1 MKAITKRINPGK
13 GAWRLLLLLTLSVF
27 VFSCAGD
34 PRKVDVQLPESAP
47 EAKVTSFT
55 EALYDLGLMT
65 EIYDTGL
72 LKIQSNPIGD
82 NTGTAMTTGGEIPRD
97 ITEIMKSSL
106 NSIGGNVI
114 YIPYD
119 PAFIQNQMVTGY
131 SSFENKII
139 PDVILSGGI
148 TEFDRGLVTR
158 GENTD
163 VSAGGEIKGLTP
175 DLPSNEVKLR
185 YGAAGKTGLARITLD
200 FNLLDFQTMTGI
212 AKMNTVNTMEV
223 HKAVAGKELGIS
235 LFGQTF
241 GLKGSVKKV
250 QGRHAAVRLLVELSM
265 VEIVGKHLVLP
276 YWRLLGDDVVPD
288 KVVMDALTKYYYGL
302 NDAEAIASVQE
313 WLFLY
318 GHDVP
323 QTGQMDMATQMA
335 LKQVS
340 SHYDGSSPR
349 VDVDT
354 FLDVY
359 LNIPVTQRTLARRQ
373 KLTQL
378 YAAQSQQEAVPAES
392 AEAPAEVYQ
401 EEVAPAE
408 STAASQEAPA
418 PVAEE
423 QRTTKRVKKKGI
435 GRILSDEEW

>member
-1 MKAITKRINPGK
+1 MV
-13 GAWRLLLLLTLSVF
+13 L
-27 VFSCAGD
+27 SCASAD
-34 PRKVDVQLPESAP
+34 PRNVEVELPESAP

-65 EIYDTGL
+65 EIYDTGIL
-72 LKIQSNPIGD
+72 RIQSNPIGD

-97 ITEIMKSSL
+97 VTEIMKSSL

-148 TEFDRGLVTR
+148 TEFDRGLETR

-163 VSAGGEIKGLTP
+163 VSGGAEFTGLP
-175 DLPSNEVKLR
+175 DYLPSKEVKLR
-185 YGAAGKTGLARITLD
+185 YGDAGKQGLARITLD

-223 HKAVAGKELGIS
+223 HKALHGKELGIS

-241 GLKGSVKKV
+241 GLKGSIKKV

-265 VEIVGKHLVLP
+265 IQITGKHLVLP
-276 YWRLLGDDVVPD
+276 YWRLLGDDAVPD
-288 KVVMDALTKYYYGL
+288 KVVVDAITKYYYSL
-302 NDAEAIASVQE
+302 SDAEAIVAVQE
-313 WLFLY
+313 WLYLY
-318 GHDVP
+318 GHEVP
-323 QTGQMDMATQMA
+323 QTGEMDVATQMA

-340 SHYDGSSPR
+340 SSYDGASAR
-349 VDVDT
+349 VDADA

-359 LNIPVTQRTLARRQ
+359 LNIPISQRTLGRRQ
-373 KLTQL
+373 ALAQL
-378 YAAQSQQEAVPAES
+378 YQPEEEVVAMES
-392 AEAPAEVYQ
+392 AEVPVEAYP
-401 EEVAPAE
+401 EEVAPEEPVVA
-408 STAASQEAPA
+408 QEAA
-418 PVAEE
+418 ATVVEE
-423 QRTTKRVKKKGI
+423 KRVTKRVKKKGI

>member
-1 MKAITKRINPGK
+1 MKALSKTINSFYGIF
-13 GAWRLLLLLTLSVF
+13 RLLLLMSLSVYLL
-27 VFSCAGD
+27 SCAGAD
-34 PRKVDVQLPESAP
+34 PRKVDVALPESAP
-47 EAKVTSFT
+47 EAKVTSYT

-65 EIYDTGL
+65 EIYNTGI

-82 NTGTAMTTGGEIPRD
+82 NTGTSMTTGGEIPRD
-97 ITEIMKSSL
+97 VTEIMKSSL

-163 VSAGGEIKGLTP
+163 VSGGAEFTGLP
-175 DLPSNEVKLR
+175 DYLPSKEVKLR
-185 YGAAGKTGLARITLD
+185 YGDAGKTGLARITLD

-235 LFGQTF
+235 LFGQSF

-265 VEIVGKHLVLP
+265 IQITGKHLVLP
-276 YWRLLGDDVVPD
+276 YWRLLGDDAVPD
-288 KVVMDALTKYYYGL
+288 KVVMDALTKYYYSLSGP
-302 NDAEAIASVQE
+302 EAIVNVQE
-313 WLFLY
+313 WLYLY
-318 GHDVP
+318 GYDVP
-323 QTGQMDMATQMA
+323 QTGEMDAATQMA

-340 SHYDGSSPR
+340 RKYDGSSAGIN
-349 VDVDT
+349 VDS

-359 LNIPVTQRTLARRQ
+359 VNIPVTQRTLARRQ
-373 KLTQL
+373 ELAQL
-378 YAAQSQQEAVPAES
+378 YAQQEQEAVPAES
-392 AEAPAEVYQ
+392 VEAPVEAYQ
-401 EEVAPAE
+401 EAVAPVE
-408 STAASQEAPA
+408 SAAVVEGAPA

-423 QRTTKRVKKKGI
+423 KRTTRPAKKKGI
-435 GRILSDEEW
+435 GRILSDDEW